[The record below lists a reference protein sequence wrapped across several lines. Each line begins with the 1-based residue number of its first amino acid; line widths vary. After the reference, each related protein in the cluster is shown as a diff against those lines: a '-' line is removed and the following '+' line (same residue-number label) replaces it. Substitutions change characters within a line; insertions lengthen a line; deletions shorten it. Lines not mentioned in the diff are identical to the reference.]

1 MDISLY
7 FKPVDVS
14 EFEQADDYLPTCL
27 GALIKVY
34 KTDESFPALEE
45 TDIALIGV
53 EDDRNSVNNE
63 GCGSAP
69 DRIRNKLYQLLQGPK
84 KLSIT
89 DLGNIKPGNTVEDT
103 YFALSSAIFELIQRK
118 IIPVIIGGSQ
128 DLTYANYCA
137 YEGLKK
143 TINMVV
149 VSSSFDLGVAGQE
162 LDSNSYLSK
171 IILHQPNYLYNYSNI
186 GYQSYF
192 VDQHALSLMRK
203 LLFDIYRLGLVQQNI
218 QEVEPIVRNADL
230 LSFDIGA
237 IRQSDAPGNKN
248 TSPNGFYGEEACQIV
263 RYAGLSDKLTSIG
276 FYELN
281 PEYDHFSQTSH
292 LVAQMIWYFID
303 GFYNRKDDLPIGDKS
318 KFTKYRVAIK
328 DHKHEI
334 IFYKSNKSDRWW
346 MSVPQPAQKKLKYE
360 GQQLIPC
367 SYADYQK
374 ACEDDI
380 PERWLLAYQ
389 KLS

>member
-1 MDISLY
+1 MDIEIY
-7 FKPVDVS
+7 FKPIDTGN
-14 EFEQADDYLPTCL
+14 FDKADDYLPTQL
-27 GALIKVY
+27 GNTINAYSSDGAFPDLDKVQL
-34 KTDESFPALEE
+34 A
-45 TDIALIGV
+45 IIGV
-53 EDDRNSVNNE
+53 YEDRNAVNNK
-63 GCGSAP
+63 GCAEAP
-69 DRIRNKLYQLLQGPK
+69 DYVRNKLYQLFRGTK
-84 KLSIT
+84 KTKIA
-89 DLGNIKPGNTVEDT
+89 DLGNIVNGDAIKDT
-103 YFALSSAIFELIQRK
+103 YFALSSVIGELVKRNIVP
-118 IIPVIIGGSQ
+118 IIIGGSQ

-137 YEGLKK
+137 YEDLEQ

-149 VSSSFDLGVAGQE
+149 VGPTFDLGEAGHDLSSQ
-162 LDSNSYLSK
+162 SYLSK
-171 IILHQPNYLYNYSNI
+171 IILHQPNFLYNYSNI

-192 VDQHALSLMRK
+192 VDQNALELMNK
-203 LLFDIYRLGLVQQNI
+203 LYFDVYRLGYVQNNI

-281 PEYDHFSQTSH
+281 PEFDNFHQTSH

-303 GFYNRKDDLPIGDKS
+303 GFNHRKKDYPVGDKS
-318 KFTKYRVAIK
+318 KCTKYHVAIQ
-328 DHKHEI
+328 DNKHEI
-334 IFYKSNKSDRWW
+334 VFYKSRKSDRWW
-346 MSVPQPAQKKLKYE
+346 MSIPYPEGMELKFKRHH
-360 GQQLIPC
+360 LVPC
-367 SYADYQK
+367 SYGDYEK
-374 ACEDDI
+374 ACKDDL